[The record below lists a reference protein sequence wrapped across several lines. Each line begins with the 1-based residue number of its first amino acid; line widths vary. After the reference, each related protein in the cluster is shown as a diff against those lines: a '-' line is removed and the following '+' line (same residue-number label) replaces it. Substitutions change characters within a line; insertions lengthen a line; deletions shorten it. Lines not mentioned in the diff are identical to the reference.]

1 MSLQYQLIAMATLL
15 FLCVLASKVTNKY
28 GVPSLLIFLV
38 VGMIAGSEGPGGIYF
53 DNVSYAQSIGIVSLL
68 MILFSGG
75 LDTEWKVIKPHIGKG
90 LTLATL
96 GVAFT
101 TALVAIFCHYALS
114 LDWKLSLLT
123 GAVVSS
129 TDAAATFNVLR
140 SQRIQFKNGLRET
153 LEFES
158 GSNDPMAI
166 FLTLLFIRWI
176 QTDELSL
183 VHSILQLIWQMAVG
197 LLVGYAFGRWFRLL
211 LNRISLEIEGL
222 YPVIT
227 VSCVLVT
234 YALPEL
240 IQGNGFLA
248 VYVCALTLGRETFV
262 HKKSLILIHDS
273 LAWIMQ
279 IMMFLTLGILV
290 FPSRVM
296 DVAKEGIM
304 LTLFLLLI
312 ARPITVF
319 LSLWTTKLNWR
330 EKTMT
335 SWMGLRGA
343 VPIILATFVITAE
356 VPGSERLFNTI
367 FFVVILS
374 TLFQGPTIGLLSRW
388 LGVGVPEQKK
398 FRFPLDY
405 VPVGELKSEL
415 HQVEVPQHSRVIG
428 KTIAELNIPDDIL
441 IVLLK
446 RKGSV
451 FAPRGK
457 TEFYEGDVLLTLCAH
472 TGLMKLRALL
482 SPKPSEPSG
491 GELKTAANTPD

>member
-1 MSLQYQLIAMATLL
+1 MSLQYQLIALATLL

-28 GVPSLLIFLV
+28 GVPSLLIFLI

-53 DNVSYAQSIGIVSLL
+53 DNVSYAQSVGIISLL

-75 LDTEWKVIKPHIGKG
+75 LDTEWKGIKPHIGKG
-90 LTLATL
+90 LILATL
-96 GVAFT
+96 GVALT
-101 TALVAIFCHYALS
+101 TALVAVFCHYVLS
-114 LDWKLSLLT
+114 FDWKLSLLT

-140 SQRIQFKNGLRET
+140 SQKIQFKNGLRET

-183 VHSILQLIWQMAVG
+183 WMSILQLAWQMLVG

-211 LNRISLEIEGL
+211 INRISLEIEGL

-279 IMMFLTLGILV
+279 IIMFLTLGILV
-290 FPSRVM
+290 YPSKVM
-296 DVAKEGIM
+296 DVAAEGIV
-304 LTLFLLLI
+304 LTLFLLFI
-312 ARPITVF
+312 ARPVTVY
-319 LSLWTTKLNWR
+319 LSLVFTKLNWR
-330 EKTMT
+330 EKAMT
-335 SWMGLRGA
+335 SWLGLRGA

-356 VPGSERLFNTI
+356 VPGSDRLFNII

-374 TLFQGPTIGLLSRW
+374 TLFQGPTIGLFSRW
-388 LGVGVPEQKK
+388 LKVGAPEQKR

-405 VPVGELKSEL
+405 VPGGELKSEL
-415 HQVEVPQHSRVIG
+415 HQIEVPAHSRALG
-428 KTIAELNIPDDIL
+428 QTIAELNIPDDIL

-457 TEFYEGDVLLTLCAH
+457 TEFQEADVLLTLCAH
-472 TGLMKLRALL
+472 TGLVKLRDLIA
-482 SPKPSEPSG
+482 PKEYEDEAHAQSE
-491 GELKTAANTPD
+491 KAR

>member
-1 MSLQYQLIAMATLL
+1 MSLQYQFIALATLL
-15 FLCVLASKVTNKY
+15 LLCVLASKATNKY
-28 GVPSLLIFLV
+28 GVPSLIIFLI

-53 DNVSYAQSIGIVSLL
+53 DNVSYAQNLGIFCLL

-75 LDTEWKVIKPHIGKG
+75 LDTEWKAIKPHIGKG
-90 LTLATL
+90 IILATF
-96 GVAFT
+96 GVALT
-101 TALVAIFCHYALS
+101 NGLIGLFCYYVLGF
-114 LDWKLSLLT
+114 DWKLSLLT

-140 SQRIQFKNGLRET
+140 SQKIQFKNGLRET

-176 QTDELSL
+176 QTDELSIVSSL
-183 VHSILQLIWQMAVG
+183 LQLMWQMLVG

-211 LNRISLEIEGL
+211 LNRISLETEGL

-227 VSCVLVT
+227 MSCVLVT

-273 LAWIMQ
+273 MAWVMQ
-279 IMMFLTLGILV
+279 IIMFLALGILV
-290 FPSRVM
+290 FPSKVM
-296 DVAKEGIM
+296 SVAIEGVA

-312 ARPITVF
+312 ARPIMVYF
-319 LSLWTTKLNWR
+319 SLFKSSYQWR
-330 EKTMT
+330 EKAVI
-335 SWMGLRGA
+335 SWLGLRGA

-356 VPGSERLFNTI
+356 VPGSERLFNII

-374 TLFQGPTIGLLSRW
+374 TIFQGPTISLVSRW
-388 LGVGVPEQKK
+388 FKVGIPEQKR

-405 VPVGELKSEL
+405 IPGGELKSEL
-415 HQVEVPQHSRVIG
+415 HQIEVPAHSRAIG
-428 KTIAELNIPDDIL
+428 LTIAELNIPDDIL

-457 TEFYEGDVLLTLCAH
+457 TEFFEGDVLLTLCAH
-472 TGLMKLRALL
+472 SGLVKIRDMVA
-482 SPKPSEPSG
+482 PKEIEIQEVQSEN
-491 GELKTAANTPD
+491 AR